1 MTLTALTF
9 VITDRGGRRV
19 ALIGPIAVAADR
31 AVVGALDGGPT
42 DSPPLGPSGPGT
54 PAAICRITVVTSPH
68 GFRLNAVADSP

>member
-31 AVVGALDGGPT
+31 AVVGALDGAPDGLSAPRT
-42 DSPPLGPSGPGT
+42 KRSRYACSHLSYY
-54 PAAICRITVVTSPH
+54 CRNLTARFS
-68 GFRLNAVADSP
+68 S